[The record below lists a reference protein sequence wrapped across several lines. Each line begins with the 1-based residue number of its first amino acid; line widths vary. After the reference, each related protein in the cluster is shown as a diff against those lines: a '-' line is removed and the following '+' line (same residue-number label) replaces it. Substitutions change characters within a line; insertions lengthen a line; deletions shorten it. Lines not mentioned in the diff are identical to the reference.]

1 MIILGNLFIRP
12 EDVFCG
18 KTSTFNLISTMSLV
32 IQGRFDSVHKK
43 SLQSSQSYL
52 KTLGWQKPPKH
63 T

>member
-43 SLQSSQSYL
+43 SLCKVLRATL
-52 KTLGWQKPPKH
+52 KL
-63 T
+63 

>member
-43 SLQSSQSYL
+43 SSQSYL
-52 KTLGWQKPPKH
+52 KTLGWQKPTKH